1 MTMNFGKTIKDAFA
15 RLLGTSE
22 PPAPAAP
29 AMTSVD
35 RKDLTLCVIDEFD
48 TKKRSNEFIAGRWA
62 EIASALE
69 EGFSVARPMNDL
81 ETELVGAVRTVEHAI
96 RSAGTFDA
104 RITVP
109 QATVETLV
117 QKGALAY
124 NAKNVLMARVG
135 ELPVALDRVEP
146 PVLDAS
152 QETLRF
158 KFPKNED
165 QERLLQRHDRLA
177 MFALKSREALSRYSA
192 DAPSG
197 PRPDAEA

>member
-1 MTMNFGKTIKDAFA
+1 MTMDLRKTIKDGFA
-15 RLLGTSE
+15 RLWGTAE
-22 PPAPAAP
+22 APAPVAP
-29 AMTSVD
+29 IMTSVD

-81 ETELVGAVRTVEHAI
+81 ETELVGAVRTVEQAI

-104 RITVP
+104 RITLP
-109 QATVETLV
+109 QVTIETLV
-117 QKGALAY
+117 QKSALAY
-124 NAKNVLMARVG
+124 NAKNAIMARVG

-177 MFALKSREALSRYSA
+177 MFALKSREALTRYSA